1 MTKTEKTNRLVAQ
14 LKKRAPALLRR
25 TKGVKFAQQTY
36 NRLRSKGARIR
47 RTT

>member
-1 MTKTEKTNRLVAQ
+1 MKQQTIKRLKD
-14 LKKRAPALLRR
+14 LKRRAPALLRK

-36 NRLRSKGARIR
+36 NRLRSKGAHIR